1 MAPPTRA
8 RRIRYESDTTL
19 QRLLVPLTSA
29 ASGEPVGERSMVALI
44 SLLFLFVF
52 CVGYQY
58 YHFHH

>member
-1 MAPPTRA
+1 MGPPTRA
-8 RRIRYESDTTL
+8 RRIRYESDYNGCSS
-19 QRLLVPLTSA
+19 PLPPPRAGSRF
-29 ASGEPVGERSMVALI
+29 GERSMVALI